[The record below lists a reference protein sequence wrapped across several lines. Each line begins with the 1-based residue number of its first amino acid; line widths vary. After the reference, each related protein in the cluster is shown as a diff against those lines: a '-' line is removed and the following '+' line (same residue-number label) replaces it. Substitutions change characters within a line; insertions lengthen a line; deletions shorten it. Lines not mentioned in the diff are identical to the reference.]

1 MDDELIQWM
10 REAMP
15 LPAHPTGDPASVPKH
30 HSERLEFQS
39 MKSSKVIPSTQ
50 SLGSLF
56 LKMITVTTKQMT

>member
-1 MDDELIQWM
+1 
-10 REAMP
+10 MP

-39 MKSSKVIPSTQ
+39 MKSSKVMWQ

-56 LKMITVTTKQMT
+56 LKMITVTTKLMT